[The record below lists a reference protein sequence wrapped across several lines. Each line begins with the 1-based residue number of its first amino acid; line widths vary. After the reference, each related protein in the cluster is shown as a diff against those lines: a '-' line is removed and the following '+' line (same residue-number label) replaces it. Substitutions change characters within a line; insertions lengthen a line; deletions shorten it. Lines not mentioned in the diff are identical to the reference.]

1 MPAQMYKND
10 QGCLCVLCVFLYLM
24 TRWLCDTAKAGATHL
39 SQWRPI
45 AQRLVHGID
54 NATICLCTWPD
65 RTEQSNTSSFI
76 ADTILTHTHT
86 PPSTHRGLSRIKEW
100 RPQTRWLV
108 ILRCFESACV
118 SITHPGQ
125 QEPPWP
131 HPAHQCWAEESWS
144 FSWKLPSDR
153 DGETGEERGRRNVT
167 WGAKTTKGRCN
178 ILV

>member
-1 MPAQMYKND
+1 M
-10 QGCLCVLCVFLYLM
+10 CVFIPHDTVTPWYCQSWSDSSEPVTSHSAAPRTRDRQCHYLPLHM
-24 TRWLCDTAKAGATHL
+24 AR
-39 SQWRPI
+39 Q
-45 AQRLVHGID
+45 
-54 NATICLCTWPD
+54 D
-65 RTEQSNTSSFI
+65 RTKQHEQFYSWHYT
-76 ADTILTHTHT
+76 DTHTHT
-86 PPSTHRGLSRIKEW
+86 LPSTHRGLSRIKEW

-125 QEPPWP
+125 QEPLWP

-167 WGAKTTKGRCN
+167 RGAKTTKGRCN